1 MRDLALAAVDAAA
14 AAGAEYADARALT
27 RRLQS
32 IATRNRAVEAVVD
45 GETEGIGV
53 RVLAGGAWGF
63 ACDRRLSPEGARDA
77 ALRAVS
83 FARASGSRSSR
94 PVELAPYLPLEENTG
109 RRSGGTR
116 SRFRWARRSSSAC
129 GRRSRWPVKGSR

>member
-1 MRDLALAAVDAAA
+1 M
-14 AAGAEYADARALT
+14 
-27 RRLQS
+27 
-32 IATRNRAVEAVVD
+32 VD

-94 PVELAPYLPLEENTG
+94 PVELAPVPPARGEHRTAVGRDPIEVPLGEKIELCLRAEESMAG
-109 RRSGGTR
+109 M
-116 SRFRWARRSSSAC
+116 
-129 GRRSRWPVKGSR
+129 